1 MISFDTN
8 VRVRYAETDKMGYV
22 YYGIYAEYF
31 EVGRTE
37 LMRHY
42 GLPYSYIEENGIMLP
57 VLSMNVKYIK
67 PAFYDQLLT
76 VRTFLKEVPAARI
89 KFDYEMYNEQNVLLN
104 IADITLVFIDAL
116 TRKPRKSP
124 DSFIQR
130 IEQDF
135 YQNK

>member
-116 TRKPRKSP
+116 TRKPRKAP